1 VSDIQIIL
9 TEADGFLSA
18 TVLYI
23 RMGFDLSKIDPDD
36 IQGSLFPHLV
46 L

>member
-1 VSDIQIIL
+1 VSDFQIIL

-18 TVLYI
+18 PVLYI

-36 IQGSLFPHLV
+36 IRGGLFPHLV
-46 L
+46 F